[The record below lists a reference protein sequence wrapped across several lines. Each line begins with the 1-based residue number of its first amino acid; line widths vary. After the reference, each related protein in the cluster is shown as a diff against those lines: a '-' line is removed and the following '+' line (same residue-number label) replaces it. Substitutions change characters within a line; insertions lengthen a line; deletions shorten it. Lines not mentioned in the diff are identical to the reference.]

1 MMYPILPVEMKTLKE
16 ELKDI
21 LFYIS
26 WGRVA
31 RNYLGKPAKWIYDK
45 LEGVDP
51 VTESD
56 REQIKEVLLNLSES
70 IRIHA
75 EKL

>member
-1 MMYPILPVEMKTLKE
+1 MMYPIIPVEMTTLKE
-16 ELKDI
+16 ELKGMV
-21 LFYIS
+21 FYFS

-31 RNYLGKPAKWIYDK
+31 RNYLGKPARWIYDK
-45 LEGVDP
+45 MDGIDP